1 MSSTVSNEFKI
12 SLPTAILIN
21 INIML
26 GAGIFVNTPELA
38 KRAGMLGG
46 ATYIL
51 VGLLMLPLILSIMK
65 LLQLHPAGGF
75 YTYAQREISPFTG
88 FLSGWSYFTSKLASS
103 MLMIHFSVSLLQ
115 HLFPALRIVHPFVI
129 DSAFITLFVG
139 LNMLNIKAGS
149 IIQKLFISFKII
161 PIFFA
166 IFSCLFLVQSNNF
179 DASQA
184 LWDGIYSSL
193 PLVVYAVIGFEAA
206 CSVSSK
212 IKNAQ
217 RNAPLAVLISFAIVI
232 LIATVYQTLFYAA
245 LGSNLCVGDNCDVF
259 PALLNYLA
267 LSPAVSN
274 KLIGLLH
281 IAIASSTLGAAYG
294 IIFSNCWNLHTLAE
308 KKHVWFSNLF
318 STLSYNAIP
327 YACVLVEGALCFL
340 YLAVSQG
347 NKIPLQ
353 QIGAL
358 GCIIS
363 YSFSVAALLRA
374 IKYNLASDINPWIPR
389 LGAISCAILMT
400 ACITNFIHN
409 GIYSLLVYGSLIVL
423 GVVMYATTKRY
434 A

>member
-1 MSSTVSNEFKI
+1 MSSHTQEFKI

-46 ATYIL
+46 FTYIL

-75 YTYAQREISPFTG
+75 YAYAQREISPLSG

-103 MLMIHFSVSLLQ
+103 MLMIHVSVSLFQ
-115 HLFPALRIVHPFVI
+115 YIFPALRIIHPFILDTAIVI
-129 DSAFITLFVG
+129 LFVG

-149 IIQKLFISFKII
+149 IIQKMFISFKII

-166 IFSCLFLVQSNNF
+166 IITCIFLAQPDNF
-179 DASQA
+179 DTSHA
-184 LWDGIYSSL
+184 LWDGVFSSL

-217 RNAPLAVLISFAIVI
+217 KNAPLAVLISFAVVI
-232 LIATVYQTLFYAA
+232 LIATIYQTLFYTA
-245 LGSNLCVGDNCDVF
+245 LGSKLCAGDHCDVF
-259 PALLNYLA
+259 PALINAA
-267 LSPAVSN
+267 LFNPLIAH
-274 KLIGLLH
+274 KLLGILH

-294 IIFSNCWNLHTLAE
+294 IIFSNCWNLHILAE
-308 KKHVWFSNLF
+308 KKHIWFSKLF
-318 STLSYNAIP
+318 STLSYNLIP
-327 YACVLVEGALCFL
+327 FACVLAEGALCL
-340 YLAVSQG
+340 VYLASSQG

-358 GCIIS
+358 GCIIA
-363 YSFSVAALLRA
+363 YGFSVAALLRA
-374 IKYNLASDINPWIPR
+374 TKHNPHHADINPWIPR
-389 LGAISCAILMT
+389 LGVISCIILAT
-400 ACITNFIHN
+400 ACINNFIIN
-409 GIYSLLVYGSLIVL
+409 GMSSLIVYGCLLAL
-423 GVVMYATTKRY
+423 GVVMYAATSRKD
-434 A
+434 